1 MEPLYMYMYVVVRV
15 RCKVLSEC
23 SVDADVSV

>member
-1 MEPLYMYMYVVVRV
+1 MYMYVVVRV